1 MYAKVLFQRNKMG
14 KTRNV
19 YPGLKLNL
27 LGREVDCRR
36 DYFMQLFLRSRLG
49 NDGLLRMSSINR
61 TENTMRCDLC
71 NERAFITCTRCK
83 IARYCCPDHRKE
95 DWKFHQRRCQ
105 GRTEQRSSGQES
117 YPNGSRVNGEIV
129 STDSFQNDVS
139 EQAIR
144 VVATLRKQGYCYID
158 DFHGE
163 TTAKNIL
170 NEVKNLHQRQ
180 KFTDGELVSSN
191 GNGSTLNKKIRD
203 DKIAWVDGREKHC
216 ETISYHMNVVNSLI
230 RKCNEF
236 VEEYEIEHRTKQ
248 AMVACYPGQGTGYKR
263 HVDNPSQDGRCIT
276 TLYYLNPE
284 WTEEAIS
291 VKTNTSALQNEK
303 AIDLL
308 KSDQIESKKGGILK
322 LYPGGGEKAV
332 RILPILDRLLLF
344 WSDRR
349 NPHEVEPSH
358 DIRKTRGLKD
368 ERTEHENEPQGEWPP
383 RWKSKRRERKG
394 RIALQ
399 IYRSLLR
406 TLYSIFKNDNA
417 ASQQARPDC
426 IIKSGV
432 KQSQRVHLWC

>member
-1 MYAKVLFQRNKMG
+1 MPRHRSVKRNNMNNFISWAFASRKRSLVLRPVSLSFEERKQYITRLLQHHRG
-14 KTRNV
+14 KQI
-19 YPGLKLNL
+19 Y
-27 LGREVDCRR
+27 
-36 DYFMQLFLRSRLG
+36 

-71 NERAFITCTRCK
+71 SERAFITCTRCK

-236 VEEYEIEHRTKQ
+236 VEEYEIEHRTK

-284 WTEEAIS
+284 WTEE
-291 VKTNTSALQNEK
+291 
-303 AIDLL
+303 
-308 KSDQIESKKGGILK
+308 KGGILK

-358 DIRKTRGLKD
+358 DIRYAITLWYFDKNERALFKEKQEALRMKELNMKMNPKVNGLQDGNRKD
-368 ERTEHENEPQGEWPP
+368 E
-383 RWKSKRRERKG
+383 
-394 RIALQ
+394 
-399 IYRSLLR
+399 
-406 TLYSIFKNDNA
+406 
-417 ASQQARPDC
+417 
-426 IIKSGV
+426 SG
-432 KQSQRVHLWC
+432 KAE

>member
-1 MYAKVLFQRNKMG
+1 
-14 KTRNV
+14 
-19 YPGLKLNL
+19 
-27 LGREVDCRR
+27 
-36 DYFMQLFLRSRLG
+36 
-49 NDGLLRMSSINR
+49 MSSINR

-71 NERAFITCTRCK
+71 SERAFITCTRCK

-236 VEEYEIEHRTKQ
+236 VEEYEIEHRTK
-248 AMVACYPGQGTGYKR
+248 
-263 HVDNPSQDGRCIT
+263 
-276 TLYYLNPE
+276 
-284 WTEEAIS
+284 
-291 VKTNTSALQNEK
+291 
-303 AIDLL
+303 
-308 KSDQIESKKGGILK
+308 
-322 LYPGGGEKAV
+322 V
-332 RILPILDRLLLF
+332 RLSLAFYFVCFHLLLF
-344 WSDRR
+344 EI
-349 NPHEVEPSH
+349 NTTIFPS
-358 DIRKTRGLKD
+358 
-368 ERTEHENEPQGEWPP
+368 QGIWF
-383 RWKSKRRERKG
+383 KFVV
-394 RIALQ
+394 RICMCPL
-399 IYRSLLR
+399 
-406 TLYSIFKNDNA
+406 
-417 ASQQARPDC
+417 C
-426 IIKSGV
+426 V
-432 KQSQRVHLWC
+432 